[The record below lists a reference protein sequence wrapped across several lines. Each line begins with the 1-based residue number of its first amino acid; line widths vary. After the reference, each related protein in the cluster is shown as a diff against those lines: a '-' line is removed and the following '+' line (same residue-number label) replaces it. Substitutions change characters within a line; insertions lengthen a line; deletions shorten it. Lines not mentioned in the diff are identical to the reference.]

1 MTAEIISVGTELLLG
16 NILNT
21 NAQYL
26 SRELADLG
34 ITVQRESTIGDN
46 HGRLADFVNE
56 AKSRCDLLVF
66 TGGLGPTADDLT
78 KETVAACFGDELAFD
93 EAEWEKIT
101 RFFARSGRETTP
113 NNRKQAMVPTKGHKI
128 INNHGTAPGAWFEQ
142 DGPLRCADAR
152 RAPRDESHV
161 DRERPPAAAGAA
173 ELHPPLRHP
182 PGAGRREQP

>member
-93 EAEWEKIT
+93 EAEWDHQLLCPH
-101 RFFARSGRETTP
+101 RPR
-113 NNRKQAMVPTKGHKI
+113 
-128 INNHGTAPGAWFEQ
+128 
-142 DGPLRCADAR
+142 DGPQ
-152 RAPRDESHV
+152 
-161 DRERPPAAAGAA
+161 
-173 ELHPPLRHP
+173 
-182 PGAGRREQP
+182 QPQTGDGPHQGP

>member
-93 EAEWEKIT
+93 EAEWDKIT
-101 RFFARSGRETTP
+101 SYFARTGRETTP
-113 NNRKQAMVPTKGHKI
+113 NRRWSPPRAIKSSITTALPPVRGSSRTV
-128 INNHGTAPGAWFEQ
+128 TAPSSC
-142 DGPLRCADAR
+142 PVSPTR
-152 RAPRDESHV
+152 
-161 DRERPPAAAGAA
+161 
-173 ELHPPLRHP
+173 
-182 PGAGRREQP
+182 

>member
-101 RFFARSGRETTP
+101 RFFPAPVGRRPPTTASRPWCPPKGIRSSTT
-113 NNRKQAMVPTKGHKI
+113 
-128 INNHGTAPGAWFEQ
+128 TAPPPVPG
-142 DGPLRCADAR
+142 LSR
-152 RAPRDESHV
+152 RAI
-161 DRERPPAAAGAA
+161 A
-173 ELHPPLRHP
+173 LC
-182 PGAGRREQP
+182 